1 MNTTKSKYISRIQEK
16 QISEILEVFPA
27 VLIEGAKGTG
37 KSTLG
42 EHLSKSSLYMQDP
55 DNSERYIQTAML
67 KPSLL
72 LEGEKP
78 KLLAEWQ
85 SAPNLWDA
93 VRFAS
98 DKSGGMP
105 GQFILTGSAVPFDF
119 STSSEEKINNQR
131 QPHHTGTGRI
141 ERMMLRTM
149 SLSESGESTNEI
161 SLRSLFR
168 NPGDIAAFS
177 KMTLEDI
184 AFALVRG
191 GWPSV
196 VNRKPSNPSLYAKGY
211 VNAVI
216 NTDAS
221 RVDDKIKNP
230 ERLRYFMRSYARAI
244 GTSTPLSTI
253 RSDMLSN
260 NENISENEI
269 YDFQNA
275 LKRIFVVEDLPS
287 WNTKLRSKTAI
298 RTSETRH
305 FSDPSIA
312 AALLDAGPDDLLN
325 DPETFG
331 FLFESLCVRDLR
343 VYASAMD
350 AMVSHYRDK
359 TGLEADAIIHNNK
372 GQWTAFEMKLGASW
386 IEAGAKTLNKL
397 RDKVEKPPQFMAILI
412 PDGYAYKRE
421 DGIYVIPISCLCP

>member
-1 MNTTKSKYISRIQEK
+1 MNTTNIKYITRIQEK

-42 EHLSKSSLYMQDP
+42 EHLAKSSLYMQDP

-72 LEGEKP
+72 LEGDKP
-78 KLLAEWQ
+78 RLLDEWQ

-98 DKSGGMP
+98 DRSGAIA

-119 STSSEEKINNQR
+119 SNGSEEKINNQR
-131 QPHHTGTGRI
+131 KPHHTGTGRI
-141 ERMMLRTM
+141 ERVMLRTM

-161 SLRSLFR
+161 SLKSLFK
-168 NPGDIAAFS
+168 NPSDITASS
-177 KMTLEDI
+177 KLTLEDI

-196 VNRKPSNPSLYAKGY
+196 VNKNPSNPSLYAKGY
-211 VNAVI
+211 LNAVI

-221 RVDDKIKNP
+221 RVDNTIKNP

-253 RSDMLSN
+253 RADMLRN

-269 YDFQNA
+269 YGFQNA
-275 LKRIFVVEDLPS
+275 LKRIFVIENLPS

-298 RTSETRH
+298 RTAETRH

-312 AALLDAGPDDLLN
+312 AALLDAGPEDLLT

-343 VYASAMD
+343 IYASAMD
-350 AMVSHYRDK
+350 ATVSHYRDK
-359 TGLEADAIIHNNK
+359 TELEADAIIHNNR
-372 GQWTAFEMKLGASW
+372 GEWAAFEMKLGAAW
-386 IEAGAKTLNKL
+386 IDAGAKTLNKL
-397 RDKVEKPPQFMAILI
+397 KDKVAKQPQFMAILI
-412 PDGYAYKRE
+412 PNGYAYKRE